1 MLVISEEQMEAR
13 MTKGHC
19 IRRMAGNE
27 ATQITSE
34 GDLQAIIKDFDFYFV
49 KWKVGGFSAE
59 E

>member
-1 MLVISEEQMEAR
+1 

-34 GDLQAIIKDFDFYFV
+34 GDLQAIIKDLYSV
-49 KWKVGGFSAE
+49 QWEVGGFSAE